1 MADVVIIAHPV
12 GAPRVPD
19 EPVLPAGLLVDAVA
33 DDGDVVL
40 DLGRVGRVVEHA
52 AGVVLDEGAAK
63 RKTSELQRIKQF
75 SDYVKKV
82 FSSA

>member
-1 MADVVIIAHPV
+1 
-12 GAPRVPD
+12 
-19 EPVLPAGLLVDAVA
+19 
-33 DDGDVVL
+33 VL